1 MARIRTIK
9 PEMSGHPTLAKV
21 SRDARLLMVWLITDA
36 DDVGRVVASPKRLAG
51 QLYPLDEDVDAA
63 MVSGWLDELEAV
75 GLIERYESGGGKYLE
90 VVGWSDHQLISKPT
104 PSRLPGNPGKP
115 RDVQTPKPDAREF
128 PRETQGNPG
137 KPENCPEFPTESL
150 ADLGPRTVDHGSGP
164 VVSDVGKPTP
174 PKRRDDLIL
183 AEAMEVFGSVPSC
196 GAWATEVVKRAK
208 SLEVPV
214 RSLARLVVRFQALDG
229 ATDLACWTAP
239 GRNPEVVWAAASIL
253 QAHPNL
259 TATEISERWARWR
272 ESGNHKFKGWR
283 GFASAWPTLGANP
296 SSDPDH
302 PDETY
307 DEAMERLYAAAVR
320 SHAAIETQ
328 GAIA

>member
-1 MARIRTIK
+1 MT
-9 PEMSGHPTLAKV
+9 
-21 SRDARLLMVWLITDA
+21 
-36 DDVGRVVASPKRLAG
+36 
-51 QLYPLDEDVDAA
+51 
-63 MVSGWLDELEAV
+63 
-75 GLIERYESGGGKYLE
+75 
-90 VVGWSDHQLISKPT
+90 
-104 PSRLPGNPGKP
+104 
-115 RDVQTPKPDAREF
+115 
-128 PRETQGNPG
+128 
-137 KPENCPEFPTESL
+137 
-150 ADLGPRTVDHGSGP
+150 
-164 VVSDVGKPTP
+164 
-174 PKRRDDLIL
+174 
-183 AEAMEVFGSVPSC
+183 EAMEVFDAAPSC

-208 SLEVPV
+208 SLDVPV

-229 ATDLACWTAP
+229 ATDLAGWTAP

-320 SHAAIETQ
+320 SQAAIETQ